1 MLLSF
6 FNTQPV
12 DNPVY
17 NVYKLVVSRETDSS
31 FKKAAVI

>member
-1 MLLSF
+1 MLSSF

-17 NVYKLVVSRETDSS
+17 NVYKLMVSRETDSG
-31 FKKAAVI
+31 F